1 MKLVICH
8 IMKIRNRINLSRIAF
23 LVSLFLVSACKNKN
37 PSVLKV
43 YVRSSS
49 NELLEGAMVVIIG
62 DQNST
67 PPTLAY
73 VDTLLTNSSGY
84 VEFNMQPYFD
94 LADEKKNPTG
104 IFGIITKKD
113 MKEGEGTARC
123 RVHLT
128 NVETVTF
135 PN

>member
-1 MKLVICH
+1 LKLVICNK
-8 IMKIRNRINLSRIAF
+8 MKIRNKFNLSLIFF
-23 LVSLFLVSACKNKN
+23 LFSLFLVSACKNKK

-49 NELLEGAMVVIIG
+49 NELIEGAMVVIVG
-62 DQNST
+62 DQSSDQ
-67 PPTLAY
+67 PTLSY

-84 VEFNMQPYFD
+84 AEFNMQPYFD

-104 IFGIITKKD
+104 VFGIITKKG

-128 NVETVTF
+128 AVETVNF

>member
-1 MKLVICH
+1 
-8 IMKIRNRINLSRIAF
+8 MKIRNKINLSRIVF
-23 LVSLFLVSACKNKN
+23 LVSLFIVSACKNKN

-49 NELLEGAMVVIIG
+49 NELLEGALVVIVG

-113 MKEGEGTARC
+113 THQIIPPQLLVRRLILLNYKVGVLYYA
-123 RVHLT
+123 
-128 NVETVTF
+128 
-135 PN
+135 